1 MKIESEYTVVGTS
14 RSPKGIVKVRWTCDY
29 ISHSKRVHRKGCT
42 DINFYEL
49 PEPMTKLE
57 SLSWLLTNGKLNE
70 EEMEIVLIK
79 RAEKRRKLHKEQI
92 SSETV

>member
-1 MKIESEYTVVGTS
+1 MKIEPKYTVAGTS

-42 DINFYEL
+42 DINFHEL

-70 EEMEIVLIK
+70 EEMEVVLIK
-79 RAEKRRKLHKEQI
+79 RAEKRRKLHKEQLANDN
-92 SSETV
+92 V